1 MISNSTALR
10 RSMTVLRFALTLIA
24 CHSLSLPAYSEGNVE
39 NGRKIAQTHCAR
51 CHVIGD
57 YNKFGGIGSTP
68 SFQLLVKR
76 RPDYEARFETFFE
89 RPPHPAFVTI
99 KGFGRRM
106 EHLPANAAPVE
117 LPLAAV
123 LDLLAFARTLKDFK

>member
-1 MISNSTALR
+1 MS
-10 RSMTVLRFALTLIA
+10 VLRFAFALIA
-24 CHSLSLPAYSEGNVE
+24 CHSLSLPAHAEGSVE
-39 NGRKIAQTHCAR
+39 NGRKIAQKHCAR

-68 SFQLLVKR
+68 SFQPLVKR
-76 RPDYEARFETFFE
+76 RPDYEARFETFFG
-89 RPPHPAFVTI
+89 RPPHSAFVTI

>member
-1 MISNSTALR
+1 MFALR
-10 RSMTVLRFALTLIA
+10 ITLAAIAAFSFSIPAL
-24 CHSLSLPAYSEGNVE
+24 SEGNIV
-39 NGRKIAQTHCAR
+39 NGQKISETHCAR

-99 KGFGRRM
+99 KGYGRRM

-117 LPLAAV
+117 LPLSAV
-123 LDLLAFARTLKDFK
+123 LDILAFAKTLKTPK

>member
-1 MISNSTALR
+1 MFALR
-10 RSMTVLRFALTLIA
+10 TSLALVAAFSFSI
-24 CHSLSLPAYSEGNVE
+24 PAASEGNVE
-39 NGRKIAQTHCAR
+39 NGRKISETHCAR

-76 RPDYEARFETFFE
+76 RPDYAARFETFFE

-117 LPLAAV
+117 LPLSAV
-123 LDLLAFARTLKDFK
+123 LDILAFAKTLKTAS

>member
-1 MISNSTALR
+1 MSLIRLCLA
-10 RSMTVLRFALTLIA
+10 LIA
-24 CHSLSLPAYSEGNVE
+24 VFSFNLPAQSEGSVE
-39 NGRKIAQTHCAR
+39 NGRKIAETHCAR
-51 CHVIGD
+51 CHVIGN

-89 RPPHPAFVTI
+89 RPPHPAFVSI

-117 LPLAAV
+117 LPLSAV
-123 LDLLAFARTLKDFK
+123 LDIVAFAKTLKNVK

>member
-1 MISNSTALR
+1 MFALR
-10 RSMTVLRFALTLIA
+10 ISFTLAAALSSSA
-24 CHSLSLPAYSEGNVE
+24 PAQSEGNIA
-39 NGRKIAQTHCAR
+39 NGRQLSQTHCAR

-117 LPLAAV
+117 LPLSAV
-123 LDLLAFARTLKDFK
+123 LDILAFAKTLKPKN

>member
-1 MISNSTALR
+1 MFALR
-10 RSMTVLRFALTLIA
+10 ITLAAIAAFSFSIPAL
-24 CHSLSLPAYSEGNVE
+24 SEGNVA
-39 NGRKIAQTHCAR
+39 NGQKISETHCAR

-89 RPPHPAFVTI
+89 R
-99 KGFGRRM
+99 RRTR
-106 EHLPANAAPVE
+106 HL
-117 LPLAAV
+117 
-123 LDLLAFARTLKDFK
+123 